1 MIDIGILG
9 LGTVGSG
16 VVELLEM
23 NKHIIS
29 KRLGQG
35 VNVKKVLVK
44 NLEKRRTSLVEGK
57 LTDDAMQILEDGD
70 ISIVVELMGGENPA
84 FDYIK
89 EALNRGKHVV
99 TANKE
104 VIAKHGQELLSL
116 AKDKNVNLLF
126 EASVAGG
133 IPILRPMKQCL
144 AANEVI
150 KVMGILNG
158 TTNYILTQ
166 MAEKGESFYTA
177 LKEAQ
182 AQGFAEADPTDDVKG
197 YDAARKLAIL
207 SSIAFNTRI
216 TPDKV
221 YTQGIDTLKSVDIDF
236 AKENGYVIKLIGVG
250 KRSGDEVEVSVAPL
264 LLKASHMLAS
274 VKDAFNAVMVEGN
287 AVGPLM
293 FYGKG
298 AGMMPTASAV
308 AADIMD
314 VIKHMDRCK
323 NLCTCY
329 DHLSIA
335 NAKSAQSNF
344 YVRLEAPKEEDVSA
358 MIKNAFGERQISL
371 VSITSKKDEG
381 ERNQVTMIV
390 SQVALNRLEDAIQQL
405 QRDAA
410 VSVAN
415 ILRMED

>member
-1 MIDIGILG
+1 M
-9 LGTVGSG
+9 
-16 VVELLEM
+16 
-23 NKHIIS
+23 
-29 KRLGQG
+29 
-35 VNVKKVLVK
+35 
-44 NLEKRRTSLVEGK
+44 EGK